1 MFGDP
6 VDNPHGFR
14 KVALSELAEIR
25 IGPFGSLLHKEDYIE
40 GGHPLLNPSH
50 IVDGKVAPDSKLTIS
65 DKKYDEL
72 EAYHLHTGDVVMGR
86 RGEMGRCAV
95 VPSEGFL
102 CGTGS
107 LLIRTKGEVTA
118 DYIQKTIS
126 FPSFRKTIEDM
137 AVGQTMPNLN
147 VPIVSKFQI
156 IKPPIEVQ
164 INYYKFVAQTD
175 KSKSFDDLG
184 SMRFSDVLD
193 IRNGRNQRQ
202 VENENGK
209 YPIYG
214 SGGVMGHADDFICDA
229 ETVVIG
235 RKGSIN
241 NPIFVD
247 EPFWNVDT
255 AFGLVAHKEVLLPKY
270 LYYFCVNFDFE
281 RLNTTVTIPSLTK
294 ANLLQIEIRVPDM
307 DIQQNIVSVLDKICY
322 LIELRQKEL
331 YNLDQLVK
339 SRFIEMFGVYPA
351 NPMGWEI
358 GTIRDIV
365 TEVRYGSSRPAVDG
379 GKYPYLRMN
388 NITYG
393 GELDL
398 SDTKRIDIPD
408 NELDKCTV
416 RRGDV
421 LFNRTNSKELVG
433 KTCVYDRDEMMVLA
447 GFVIRI
453 RVKDCILPE
462 FLSAFLNTD
471 FSKQMLL
478 GMCKTAIGQA
488 NINAQELQ
496 NIGLYLP
503 PVELQRRFIQFKKE
517 TDKSK
522 YRQEKCIGFFQ
533 CLEKSIRQ
541 EWL

>member
-1 MFGDP
+1 MASKKVNIMDVCSEIFAGGDAP
-6 VDNPHGFR
+6 KNRMAIEKTSEYTIPIYSNGEDRDGLYGYTNFARVSLPSITVSARGTIGYASIR
-14 KVALSELAEIR
+14 KE
-25 IGPFGSLLHKEDYIE
+25 PF
-40 GGHPLLNPSH
+40 
-50 IVDGKVAPDSKLTIS
+50 
-65 DKKYDEL
+65 
-72 EAYHLHTGDVVMGR
+72 
-86 RGEMGRCAV
+86 
-95 VPSEGFL
+95 
-102 CGTGS
+102 
-107 LLIRTKGEVTA
+107 
-118 DYIQKTIS
+118 
-126 FPSFRKTIEDM
+126 
-137 AVGQTMPNLN
+137 
-147 VPIVSKFQI
+147 VPIVRLI
-156 IKPPIEVQ
+156 TITPISEL
-164 INYYKFVAQTD
+164 I
-175 KSKSFDDLG
+175 
-184 SMRFSDVLD
+184 D
-193 IRNGRNQRQ
+193 I
-202 VENENGK
+202 
-209 YPIYG
+209 
-214 SGGVMGHADDFICDA
+214 H
-229 ETVVIG
+229 
-235 RKGSIN
+235 
-241 NPIFVD
+241 
-247 EPFWNVDT
+247 
-255 AFGLVAHKEVLLPKY
+255 Y
-270 LYYFCVNFDFE
+270 LYYAIKNFNFSGSGTSIPQ
-281 RLNTTVTIPSLTK
+281 LTVPMIKQYNFPLPPLEEQRK
-294 ANLLQIEIRVPDM
+294 IAA
-307 DIQQNIVSVLDKICY
+307 VLDKVSD
-322 LIELRQKEL
+322 LIAKRRTQ
-331 YNLDQLVK
+331 LDKLDELVK

-416 RRGDV
+416 RRGDI

-453 RVKDCILPE
+453 RVKDRILPE

-503 PVELQRRFIQFKKE
+503 PVELQQWFVQFKKE

-522 YRQEKCIGFFQ
+522 LAIQKN
-533 CLEKSIRQ
+533 LEKLEILRKSLMQ
-541 EWL
+541 KYFD